1 MNFELNISRGEIK
14 FPYKKYKNKK
24 FHDKDVTIHL
34 LQKKIFVKKYLCWF
48 VYKESYVLYESMLEM
63 IVGSTLSSS
72 NIHEFANDNSNS
84 YKRMVMDVMIM
95 NQDYSVEGS
104 CIILLDEESNVYI
117 TRFLKLLEGSN
128 ELLWDEFA
136 IHNELSA
143 IAQIFTIKS
152 NYRSSEASYDR
163 ILKWAK
169 NMLPKGNRLKNNFY
183 AAKSMMKPLADDTKK
198 LIYVQTVS
206 CYTRVNM

>member
-14 FPYKKYKNKK
+14 FPYKTYKNKK
-24 FHDKDVTIHL
+24 FYDKDVTIHL

-63 IVGSTLSSS
+63 IVGSTSSSS

>member
-24 FHDKDVTIHL
+24 FYDKDVTIHL

-117 TRFLKLLEGSN
+117 VRFLKLLEGSN

-183 AAKSMMKPLADDTKK
+183 AAKSMMKSLADDTKK